1 MDKKY
6 IVYDYLQRSDVIH
19 DNMIKTLNEVYA
31 LSYPTPDK
39 SFIDMCKDIHEEA
52 KKAGRENDSNFR
64 LEYCNGKYKWPIDFF
79 YIPQKILDEVWHNR
93 QSAYGIEEY
102 WRQDMESLINFLF
115 KEPGFKEVYT
125 PTKFSNGENVRHCED
140 QPLLKDV
147 IGEDNA
153 NQVKSILEDYLHTYR
168 WGLYNVNQFAF
179 GFLSTPTSNKETV
192 VKAWKEA
199 FGVDIEV
206 PDDNTWIDI
215 YSKIEIEDEFNENI

>member
-125 PTKFSNGENVRHCED
+125 PTKFSNG
-140 QPLLKDV
+140 
-147 IGEDNA
+147 
-153 NQVKSILEDYLHTYR
+153 
-168 WGLYNVNQFAF
+168 
-179 GFLSTPTSNKETV
+179 
-192 VKAWKEA
+192 
-199 FGVDIEV
+199 
-206 PDDNTWIDI
+206 
-215 YSKIEIEDEFNENI
+215 